1 MKPYCECV
9 AQYVIPTMRALIA
22 KRLMEKY
29 KLTQQAA
36 AIKLGLTQSA
46 VSQYIRN
53 LRGSKVK
60 TIENDEVVKNEIE
73 SFVDRIQSGDLNP
86 LTSMEQFC
94 KICKVIRKRKLLC
107 DIHIKSFPDLKD
119 CKSCL

>member
-22 KRLMEKY
+22 KRLMDKY

-73 SFVDRIQSGDLNP
+73 TFVDRIQSGDLNP

-94 KICKVIRKRKLLC
+94 KICKAIRKRKLLC
-107 DIHIKSFPDLKD
+107 DIHIKSFPGLKE

>member
-94 KICKVIRKRKLLC
+94 KICKAIRKRKLLC
-107 DIHIKSFPDLKD
+107 DIHIKSFPDLKE